1 MLQASTSTSLFAA
14 SAQELSTSTQPG
26 RKTHPQGS
34 CAINE
39 QALVK
44 VRSLCLPRHPPIVF
58 VNIAALVKVE
68 ESPVLQL

>member
-1 MLQASTSTSLFAA
+1 M
-14 SAQELSTSTQPG
+14 
-26 RKTHPQGS
+26 GS
-34 CAINE
+34 FAINE

-68 ESPVLQL
+68 ESTAAVVLVTAVVVLLAVRSTVCP